1 MGFSSNGFFVIIIQL
16 KLFTMATL
24 GTEESVADV
33 ESTAVNW
40 GGRDVIWH
48 FGYGYFGSCDEF

>member
-33 ESTAVNW
+33 ERRLLIGEVE
-40 GGRDVIWH
+40 V
-48 FGYGYFGSCDEF
+48 